1 MAPVSK
7 RVGRRFVNLGS
18 AMLLG
23 LGLAALGAGAAQ
35 AQGAAEP
42 AAAAKSGSKSEPKVE
57 SKPAPTT
64 GEKRPVKE
72 NIKQLG
78 REASDPTTLQR
89 IKAHEQDLEKRVE
102 SRRERQRK
110 DHGAAR
116 PSDAVDLAKNLDKS
130 EGAATPV
137 KPEAKVA
144 AKTKAAPAPP
154 PAPPAAAKPAP
165 APK

>member
-1 MAPVSK
+1 
-7 RVGRRFVNLGS
+7 
-18 AMLLG
+18 MLLG
-23 LGLAALGAGAAQ
+23 LGLTALGTGAAQ

-42 AAAAKSGSKSEPKVE
+42 AAAAKSGRKSEPKVE

-64 GEKRPVKE
+64 GEKRPLKE

-116 PSDAVDLAKNLDKS
+116 PSDAVDLAKNLDKP

-137 KPEAKVA
+137 KPEAKTA
-144 AKTKAAPAPP
+144 AKTTTKAETAPAPP